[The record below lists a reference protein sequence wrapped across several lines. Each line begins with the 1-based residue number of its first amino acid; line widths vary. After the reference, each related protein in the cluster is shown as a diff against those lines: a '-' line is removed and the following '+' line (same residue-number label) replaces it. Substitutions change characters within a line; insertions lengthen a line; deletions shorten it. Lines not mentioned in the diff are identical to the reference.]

1 MCSMPM
7 SVLLEEITSINH
19 LPNMWKQT
27 SQTETSKWIICLKI
41 SSFPQSQ
48 SGGGNTSIPL
58 GSPLAKQ
65 ILTTCKIF
73 SKESIICLVI
83 PIVLVFKKKKKEKK
97 TSTQILEHYTG
108 FILKKKSKNAF
119 FNSEPDGEKKTNVF
133 HLKKGNTWELS
144 KIFLPS
150 FFFFFSK
157 LLNSME
163 KVRWKWWM
171 NK

>member
-83 PIVLVFKKKKKEKK
+83 PIVLVFKKKKKKKK
-97 TSTQILEHYTG
+97 TLHKFWSTTQGLFWKRNQRMFFSTLSQMETKNQTYSILRKETHENFQKY
-108 FILKKKSKNAF
+108 FCQ
-119 FNSEPDGEKKTNVF
+119 V
-133 HLKKGNTWELS
+133 
-144 KIFLPS
+144 
-150 FFFFFSK
+150 FFFLF
-157 LLNSME
+157 
-163 KVRWKWWM
+163 
-171 NK
+171 